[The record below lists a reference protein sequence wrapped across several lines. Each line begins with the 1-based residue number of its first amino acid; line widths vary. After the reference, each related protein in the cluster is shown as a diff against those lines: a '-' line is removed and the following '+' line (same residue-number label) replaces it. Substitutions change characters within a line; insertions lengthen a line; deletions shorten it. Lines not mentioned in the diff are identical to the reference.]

1 MRENNMDKKQVH
13 KMGKKI
19 NKPIKFVKQN
29 REIFLSIAPLIA
41 SLIAKSNTNK
51 KH

>member
-1 MRENNMDKKQVH
+1 MDKKQVH

-41 SLIAKSNTNK
+41 PLIVPLIVKSNTNK

>member
-1 MRENNMDKKQVH
+1 MDKKQVH

-41 SLIAKSNTNK
+41 PLITSLIAKSNTNK